1 MDRQDHLITELPTL
15 SDRSASDL
23 LDLLN
28 ALFNSLDSQCMTFK
42 ASCRTPRLLLAQIS
56 RSPECVVVGALSWI
70 FPCPR

>member
-28 ALFNSLDSQCMTFK
+28 ALFTSLDSHYYVQITRYRRGL
-42 ASCRTPRLLLAQIS
+42 RTDPPGVPS
-56 RSPECVVVGALSWI
+56 DVPPDTDSP
-70 FPCPR
+70 F